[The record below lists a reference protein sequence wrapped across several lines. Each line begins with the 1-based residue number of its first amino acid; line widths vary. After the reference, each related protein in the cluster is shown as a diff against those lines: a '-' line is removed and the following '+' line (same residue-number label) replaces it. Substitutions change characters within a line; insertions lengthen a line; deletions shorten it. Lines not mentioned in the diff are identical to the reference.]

1 MPAAVLKI
9 TYNDESREPIEV
21 KVTPRAQ
28 VNTETHIGG
37 DWARMGI
44 LSLYHMAW
52 GSLRKV
58 DPNTP
63 DFETWLDLV
72 ENVEEIEPP
81 KPDPTQS
88 EASEGTSSP

>member
-1 MPAAVLKI
+1 MPAHKLKI
-9 TYNDESREPIEV
+9 FYTDESREPVTV

-37 DWARMGI
+37 DWARMAI

-52 GSLRKV
+52 GSLRKI
-58 DPNTP
+58 DPETP
-63 DFETWLDLV
+63 DFDTWLDTV
-72 ENVEEIEPP
+72 DDVEEIEPP

-88 EASEGTSSP
+88 GPSDGA